1 MISWAEDESACLVVE
16 ADGSEV
22 NFVAGI
28 AREIAQQL
36 GGELVSQP
44 I

>member
-22 NFVAGI
+22 NFVDWI

-36 GGELVSQP
+36 GGEFVSQP